1 MDFSY
6 CKNITKV
13 PDLSLI
19 APNIK
24 ELNLGACIN
33 LVEVH
38 QSVGILE
45 KLKFW
50 DLGGC
55 QNLRIIPRNLKLKS
69 LKEIYFY
76 HCESLDQGMEVLFSS
91 IGYLIALRRLR
102 ISLRNVKEV
111 PSSISNLKNL
121 SFLWMDYCDNFPKA
135 MDTLDCFPKLETL
148 GIRYSNIT
156 TLPEINIRFQKLKM
170 LLFVHCWN
178 LRDIPMP
185 PPHLEELHLKGCS
198 SLDSQLRRRLL
209 SQVSPFLIERNIFF
223 FFFFLTF
230 QNIIRV

>member
-1 MDFSY
+1 MDLSY

-38 QSVGILE
+38 QSVGLLE
-45 KLKFW
+45 KLRFW
-50 DLGGC
+50 DLFGC

-69 LKEIYFY
+69 LKKIYFDG
-76 HCESLDQGMEVLFSS
+76 CESLEQGTEALFSS
-91 IGYLIALRRLR
+91 IGYLIGLRQLS
-102 ISLRNVKEV
+102 ISLKNVKEV

-121 SFLWMDYCDNFPKA
+121 NFLLMDDCDNFPKA
-135 MDTLDCFPKLETL
+135 MDTPDCFPKLEIL

-170 LLFVHCWN
+170 LCVHHCWN
-178 LRDIPMP
+178 LREIPMP
-185 PPHLEELHLKGCS
+185 PPHLEALSIKGCG
-198 SLDSQLRRRLL
+198 SLDSQSRRKLL
-209 SQVSPFLIERNIFF
+209 SQVSPFLIERHNF
-223 FFFFLTF
+223 
-230 QNIIRV
+230 V

>member
-69 LKEIYFY
+69 LETVFF
-76 HCESLDQGMEVLFSS
+76 HGCDSLEQGMEALFSS
-91 IGYLIALRRLR
+91 IGYLIALQRL
-102 ISLRNVKEV
+102 SLSLKNMKEV

-121 SFLWMDYCDNFPKA
+121 TFLCMDYCDNFPKA
-135 MDTLDCFPKLETL
+135 MNTPDCFPKLEFL
-148 GIRYSNIT
+148 GICYSNIT
-156 TLPEINIRFQKLKM
+156 TLLEINIRF
-170 LLFVHCWN
+170 
-178 LRDIPMP
+178 
-185 PPHLEELHLKGCS
+185 
-198 SLDSQLRRRLL
+198 
-209 SQVSPFLIERNIFF
+209 
-223 FFFFLTF
+223 
-230 QNIIRV
+230 